1 MRCQIIL
8 NEHIMNNNTIGFS
21 NFRRFIDFPEMTLGG
36 ITILVGENNAGKSTL
51 VKAMLLM
58 RDFLKSRIEGMTNSK
73 MFEPQFRFD
82 TEHVNIGEFYR
93 AFCRQSSPEKDTISF
108 IMRIGNFRFGV
119 DIRGERKSGIIPQVS
134 KIVVSDSEKGASFTF
149 DFIKKQIYASFDIS
163 EEKEAK
169 LKEWQS
175 IVFKIGELNT
185 VLFDSTNVDEISRL
199 KSEIA
204 NLEKQADELAQK
216 NDLGNEGIAV
226 GDFPQ
231 LTEDS
236 IGKLLI
242 PELINCFIRYAESG
256 TPKSSESY
264 KIQEANKEFLRGKN
278 AVIKSISKE
287 IEKEINKQK
296 IEYIYAHS
304 VNQNALYANCANS
317 EDYMKRIIHE
327 FYTSRISP
335 GDVEFEFVEN
345 WLKEFKI
352 GYSFYVIKIERDD
365 AYYITIF
372 DDKQDKRGI
381 DLADKGMGTIQV
393 VVLLLRIATLIRKF
407 KGQQLTIL
415 LEEPEQN
422 LHPKLQS
429 KLADVVHRV
438 NKYFGVRFVIETHSE
453 YLVRKTQVI
462 VADNNYE
469 NEQELKSN
477 NPFCVYYLPY
487 DDAPYEMDYAL
498 SGRFINKFGEGF
510 FDEAGKSNLITLR
523 KEKELQR

>member
-1 MRCQIIL
+1 
-8 NEHIMNNNTIGFS
+8 MNNNTIGFS
-21 NFRRFIDFPEMTLGG
+21 NFRRFEEFPEMTLGG
-36 ITILVGENNAGKSTL
+36 ITILVGGNNAGKSTL

-58 RDFLKSRIEGMTNSK
+58 RDFLKSRIDGMTNSK

-108 IMRIGNFRFGV
+108 AIRIGKFRFGV

-149 DFIKKQIYASFDIS
+149 DFIKRQMYASFGIN

-169 LKEWQS
+169 YKEWQS
-175 IVFKIGELNT
+175 ILFKKGELNA

-204 NLEKQADELAQK
+204 NLDKQADELAQK

-226 GDFPQ
+226 GDIPQ
-231 LTEDS
+231 LTENA
-236 IGKLLI
+236 IGYLLI
-242 PELINCFIRYAESG
+242 PELIRCFIRYSESG
-256 TPKSSESY
+256 TLGDKGSEAY
-264 KIQEANKEFLRGKN
+264 KVQERNKEFLRGKI
-278 AVIKSISKE
+278 AVIKSISEE

-327 FYTSRISP
+327 FYTTRISS
-335 GDVEFEFVEN
+335 GDIEFEFVEK
-345 WLKEFKI
+345 WLQEFKI
-352 GYSFYVIKIERDD
+352 GYSFSVTKIDRDD

-372 DDKQDKRGI
+372 DDEQKTRGI
-381 DLADKGMGTIQV
+381 DLADKGMGSIQLV
-393 VVLLLRIATLIRKF
+393 ILLLRIATLIRKF

-429 KLADVVHRV
+429 KLADLVYYLVYEN
-438 NKYFGVRFVIETHSE
+438 NKEFDLRFVIETHSE
-453 YLVRKTQVI
+453 YLVRHFQVI
-462 VADNNYE
+462 AARQLYE
-469 NEQELKSN
+469 KNEPLDIINSN
-477 NPFCVYYLPY
+477 MKVYYLSQERGIV
-487 DDAPYEMDYAL
+487 DMLFNDNA
-498 SGRFINKFGEGF
+498 KFKDSFDEGF
-510 FDEAGKSNLITLR
+510 FDQATRESLTISRLERINKN
-523 KEKELQR
+523 K